1 MKEITFVYPQKTKPI
16 SVTGNSCALSC
27 AHCKGHYLE
36 HMEGLWDNKG
46 MDSDGIKS
54 YLVSGGCNPEGAV
67 PLKEHVD
74 LLKRLSADY
83 TLIAHTGLL
92 KSEDIK
98 LISPYIS
105 AASFNFIGD
114 DETIKEVM
122 GLEKTK
128 EDFISCLNSLRENLR
143 TIPHITV
150 GLNKGKIAGEYD
162 SIDLLAL
169 NPPEALVFNVLI
181 PTAKT
186 DYEKHEPPKV
196 ADVIDVISYAKE
208 RLPKTSIYIG
218 CMRPG
223 GSYRNQLD
231 EMCLDLG
238 VQRIVMPAKSAKEK
252 AKEMGYE
259 ISEKME
265 CCIL

>member
-1 MKEITFVYPQKTKPI
+1 
-16 SVTGNSCALSC
+16 
-27 AHCKGHYLE
+27 
-36 HMEGLWDNKG
+36 MESLWDNKG
-46 MDSDGIKS
+46 RDPDGIKS
-54 YLVSGGCNPEGAV
+54 YLVSGGCNHEGAV
-67 PLKEHVD
+67 PLGENVD
-74 LLKRLSADY
+74 LLKNLSLDY

-92 KSEDIK
+92 KSEDIE

-105 AASFNFIGD
+105 AVSFNFIGD

-128 EDFISCLNSLRENLR
+128 EDFISCLNSLSGKLK
-143 TIPHITV
+143 TFPHITM
-150 GLNKGKIAGEYD
+150 GLNKGMITGEYD
-162 SIDLLAL
+162 SVDLLAL

-186 DYEKHEPPKV
+186 DYEKCEPPKV
-196 ADVIDVISYAKE
+196 EDVVDVISYAKE

-223 GSYRNQLD
+223 GSYRNRLD

-238 VQRIVMPAKSAKEK
+238 VQRIVMPGKSAKEK

>member
-1 MKEITFVYPQKTKPI
+1 MKKITFVYPQKTKPL
-16 SVTGNSCALSC
+16 SVTGNSCDLSC

-36 HMEGLWDNKG
+36 HMESLWDNKK
-46 MDSDGIKS
+46 MDSDEIKS
-54 YLVSGGCNPEGAV
+54 YLVSGGCNLEGAV
-67 PLKEHVD
+67 PLGDNLD
-74 LLKRLSADY
+74 LLKRLSQNY

-92 KSEDIK
+92 KSKDIE

-128 EDFISCLNSLRENLR
+128 EDFISSLNNLR
-143 TIPHITV
+143 GKLKTFPHITV
-150 GLNKGKIAGEYD
+150 GLNKGMISGEYD
-162 SIDLLAL
+162 AVDLLAL

-186 DYEKHEPPKV
+186 DYEGCEPPKV
-196 ADVIDVISYAKE
+196 EDVIEVISYAKE
-208 RLPKTSIYIG
+208 RLAKTSIYIG

-223 GSYRNQLD
+223 GSYRNRLD

-238 VQRIVMPAKSAKEK
+238 VERIVMPAKSAREK
-252 AKEMGYE
+252 AKEMGFE

>member
-1 MKEITFVYPQKTKPI
+1 MNRITFVYPRKTKPL

-36 HMEGLWDNKG
+36 HMESLWDNKG
-46 MDSDGIKS
+46 RDSDGIKS
-54 YLVSGGCNPEGAV
+54 YLVSGGCNLEGAV
-67 PLKEHVD
+67 PLGDNVD
-74 LLKRLSADY
+74 LLKRLSIDY

-92 KSEDIK
+92 KSEDIE

-105 AASFNFIGD
+105 AVSFNFIGD
-114 DETIKEVM
+114 DETIKEVI

-128 EDFISCLNSLRENLR
+128 EDFISCLNSLRQNLK
-143 TIPHITV
+143 TTPHVTV
-150 GLNKGKIAGEYD
+150 GLNKGMISGEYD
-162 SIDLLAL
+162 SVDLLAL

-186 DYEKHEPPKV
+186 DYEKCEPPKV
-196 ADVIDVISYAKE
+196 EDVIDVISYAKE
-208 RLPKTSIYIG
+208 RLAKTSIYIG

-223 GSYRNQLD
+223 GSYRNKLD

-238 VQRIVMPAKSAKEK
+238 VQRIVMPGKSVKQRAKRRELEIE
-252 AKEMGYE
+252 EMW
-259 ISEKME
+259 E